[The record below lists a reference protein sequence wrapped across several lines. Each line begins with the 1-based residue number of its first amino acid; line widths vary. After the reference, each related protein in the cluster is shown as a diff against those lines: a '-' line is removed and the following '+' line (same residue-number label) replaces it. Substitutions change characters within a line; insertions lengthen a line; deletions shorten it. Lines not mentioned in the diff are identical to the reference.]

1 MRLIGAPLLSAAS
14 GGACGAAARRHTV
27 LKGHQD
33 EYKSAKTSS
42 QNEATPDCDEIE
54 ISESPVNGA
63 IRYECWDPNARQER
77 PGLLRTDDTAAH
89 GAENRAEQVPRWQKS
104 AK

>member
-1 MRLIGAPLLSAAS
+1 M
-14 GGACGAAARRHTV
+14 

-42 QNEATPDCDEIE
+42 QSEATPDCDEIE

-63 IRYECWDPNARQER
+63 IKYECWDPNARQER
-77 PGLLRTDDTAAH
+77 PGLLRTDDMTAYS
-89 GAENRAEQVPRWQKS
+89 AENRTEQERRRPKS